1 MVLQAATGQS
11 GLALCDAQ
19 PIDCVILEF
28 DMPNISAFEFL
39 IKLLPRAS
47 HPEIAVIVLT
57 GLSNPFLLEFALK
70 NGALAA
76 FRKTSTSGDM
86 LDAAILKAIATIRKE
101 KTRQDLR
108 ESLQAAEPVSG
119 LAREQSET
127 VDEGTHQCATE
138 KPEDL

>member
-1 MVLQAATGQS
+1 M
-11 GLALCDAQ
+11 
-19 PIDCVILEF
+19 
-28 DMPNISAFEFL
+28 SAYEFL

-76 FRKTSTSGDM
+76 FHKTSTSGDM

-108 ESLQAAEPVSG
+108 ESLAGAEPVSG
-119 LAREQSET
+119 LAREQLKQLTKEFTNVQQRSQKLYEAVEKWLLPMDSI
-127 VDEGTHQCATE
+127 VDGTSQ
-138 KPEDL
+138 